1 MKFNYIKSECGSGK
15 TFALVNKIN
24 NDSTNNYI
32 IVQNKIDLL
41 KQTFVSLD
49 NGHLIT
55 SADTSNVDSTV
66 MTYLSS
72 PTSQV
77 LGITAKTFFKI
88 DPALLKNYIVYLD
101 DVVNFHAF
109 KAINEVNRKVKGL
122 LKDDIFST
130 LTPLDETYAS
140 TGKQETQGDILRM
153 ISNGF
158 EMVDT
163 FDHFVINQKYFD
175 QVQTTIDNVTVS
187 TFNDEVQQL
196 TMLAWIDL
204 GKYKDCNLTF
214 MANKFDES
222 LLYKSNPDM
231 FEESTFN
238 GLRTRTVPTTQR
250 LKVKYFSKSKVLSKS
265 FRMAHREQFD
275 KVVAYINNEL
285 KDSEYY
291 YTRNNSETF
300 TMDGKYVPVDTRGM
314 NDLQSYSTCV
324 WMASCRPSPV
334 EAKMTELFF
343 GIDGTDLVRSREYE
357 SVEQFVQ
364 RGCLRDFDSTDVM
377 TVYVFDEQ
385 QAKSLGGDLEYID
398 LGLDDIES
406 GTAGRPASDIP
417 LKIRKAFSMWLGRNS
432 ESTDLI
438 AAYRK
443 WKAKAQ
449 ENNPDIDF
457 STLDDKIWEKKNDS
471 GKH

>member
-15 TFALVNKIN
+15 TYALVSKIN

-55 SADTSNVDSTV
+55 SADTGNVDSTV

-109 KAINEVNRKVKGL
+109 KAINEGNRKVKGL

-130 LTPLDETYAS
+130 LNPLDETYAS

-163 FDHFVINQKYFD
+163 FDHFVINQKYFE
-175 QVQTTIDNVTVS
+175 QVQTIIDNVTVS

-238 GLRTRTVPTTQR
+238 SLRTRTVPAIQR

-265 FRMAHREQFD
+265 FRTSHREQFD

-285 KDSEYY
+285 KDREYY

-300 TMDGKYVPVDTRGM
+300 MMNGKYVPVDTRGM
-314 NDLQSYSTCV
+314 NDLQNYNTCV

-357 SVEQFVQ
+357 SLEQFVQ
-364 RGCLRDFDSTDVM
+364 RGCLRDFNSTDVM

-385 QAKSLGGDLEYID
+385 QAQALGGDLEYID
-398 LGLDDIES
+398 LGLDDIVP
-406 GTAGRPASDIP
+406 ANVGRPLGAIP
-417 LKIRKAFSMWLGRNS
+417 RALQKTFSKWLNRNS

-438 AAYRK
+438 SAYRK
-443 WKAKAQ
+443 WKSKAQ

-457 STLDDKIWEKKNDS
+457 STLDDKIWKK
-471 GKH
+471 KKE